1 MNRWKILLCSLLIL
15 ACCALLVPSASAQY
29 RAGVQGTVS
38 DTQGAVV
45 PGAQVT
51 LTSKETNRT
60 IKGTTNDSGVFTLL
74 SLAPGNYTITAERAG
89 FKKATIDNVQVLGEQ
104 MQSVNLQLAIG
115 EVSET
120 VTVTDVTPT
129 IDTQSANITGTIT
142 AKDVHTLP
150 SFARDP
156 FQLLRLAPG
165 VFGAGALSGGGGTN
179 SIPGTNQSGP
189 SATDS
194 IFKTENGVQMVA
206 NGTRQNSNS
215 FQIDGVPVNS
225 LAWGGAAV
233 ITPNEESVKEIKVV
247 ANSYSAENGRNSGAQ
262 VYVVSQNGTNTPHG
276 SFFFKAHR
284 PGLNAFQKYNGPGR
298 ARERDSARFNQ
309 WGGSLGAPI
318 IKDRLFAFFSY
329 ETLRNNSQD
338 FGQDWYETPSFLG
351 AAPAGSIASRIL
363 TYPGEGVSYT
373 QILTSAT
380 ANNCASLGL
389 VEGAN
394 CATIA
399 GQGLDIGSPLAS
411 PLGTR
416 DPSWVNSDN
425 PGVGGGLDGVADI
438 MFAET
443 TGPRTSTAQQFNGR
457 LDFQATSKDLLAF
470 SIYWVPVDTQSFNG
484 PVRPANLWNNNRLN
498 KSATLLWTRT
508 FTPSILNEARIG
520 ASGWKWNEIESN
532 PQEPWGLPNSDID
545 NVGSRDVRNFGA
557 PGPSIFNQLTYN
569 IRDTLSV
576 VRGGHSLKFGADI
589 YRELSNDEAPWS
601 ARPTYNFRN
610 VWDFLND
617 APYQESG
624 YFDPVSGQPT
634 SARKDIRSM
643 IWGFFAQDDW
653 KVRQNLT
660 LNFGLRWEYFTPIHE
675 KNDRISNVVLGEG
688 ANALTDMRIRVGGN
702 LFDTSKNNWGPQFG
716 FAWSPTTLLGHEWQN
731 KLVIRGGFGVG
742 YNKLQ
747 EAITLNGRFNPPF
760 LTELNLQGSNVF
772 YAVPDD
778 VNQFFNWP
786 SNPAAIQS
794 FDPDTGLPTGVAPVT
809 INAFPNF
816 MDTPVT
822 YRYSLDTQ
830 YDLGANWVASIGYQG
845 SQTRHYTRQSNLNVI
860 YETINPNVQRLQWY
874 SNDANAHY
882 NALLTQL
889 THRFSSQFE
898 FDFQYRFAK
907 NTDQGSQ
914 DYYTDQYPF
923 DIAYSSGRADF
934 DVRHNFKLWGVW
946 TPTFFKGKS
955 AWMEKILGNWT
966 ISGILNAHSGFPWTP
981 YFDKYGCNLV
991 YQGSG
996 YCQLR
1001 PASYLGGAGNDYSND
1016 AFMSPGGNFP
1026 NGGSAYFTDP
1036 TAPTSDDPP
1045 GFPFPLKV
1053 PLPEAPGVGRNSQ
1066 SGPHYFNI
1074 DMTLA
1079 KAFGLPRMPILG
1091 ESSRIDF
1098 RANFYNIFNKLNL
1111 TDVEPNIESSNFGMA
1126 RQGLG
1131 GRVIELQ
1138 ARFSF

>member
-29 RAGVQGTVS
+29 RAGVQGTVT
-38 DTQGAVV
+38 DAQGAVV

-60 IKGTTNDSGVFTLL
+60 IQGTTNDSGVFTLL
-74 SLAPGNYTITAERAG
+74 SLAPGIYTITAERAG

-120 VTVTDVTPT
+120 VTVTDVIPT
-129 IDTQSANITGTIT
+129 IDTQTANITGNLT
-142 AKDVHTLP
+142 AKDIQTLP

-165 VFGAGALSGGGGTN
+165 VFGAGALNGGGGSN
-179 SIPGTNQSGP
+179 SIPGTNIGAP
-189 SATDS
+189 SATES
-194 IFKTENGVQMVA
+194 IFKTENGPQISA

-247 ANSYSAENGRNSGAQ
+247 ASSYSAENGRNSGAQ

-284 PGLNAFQKYNGPGR
+284 PGLNAFQRYNGPGGATR
-298 ARERDSARFNQ
+298 RDDARFNQ
-309 WGGSLGAPI
+309 FGGSVGGPVL
-318 IKDRLFAFFSY
+318 KDRLFAFFSY
-329 ETLRNNSQD
+329 ETLRNSSSSA
-338 FGQDWYETPSFLG
+338 GEDWYETPQFLALG
-351 AAPAGSIASRIL
+351 APNSIANRIL
-363 TYPGEGVSYT
+363 SFPGQGVAFNS
-373 QILTSAT
+373 ILNTASAF
-380 ANNCASLGL
+380 NCGTVSL
-389 VEGAN
+389 VEGTN
-394 CATIA
+394 CVTIP
-399 GQGLDIGSPLAS
+399 GQGLDVGSPLAA

-416 DPSWVNSDN
+416 DPGWVSNTS
-425 PGVGGGLDGVADI
+425 PGVGSGLDGIADI
-438 MFAET
+438 MRATT
-443 TGPRTSTAQQFNGR
+443 TGPNNATAQQFNGR
-457 LDFQATSKDLLAF
+457 LDFQATSKDLVAF
-470 SIYWVPVDTQSFNG
+470 SIYWVPNDRQFFNG
-484 PVRPANLWNNNRLN
+484 PVRPANLWNNNALN
-498 KSATLLWTRT
+498 RSATLLWTRT

-520 ASGWKWNEIESN
+520 VSGWKWDEIESN
-532 PQEPWGLPNSDID
+532 PQEPWGLPSIDISSL
-545 NVGSRDVRNFGA
+545 GSIDVRNFGA
-557 PGPSIFNQLTYN
+557 PGPSKFNQLTYN
-569 IRDTLSV
+569 IRDTLSY

-589 YRELSNDEAPWS
+589 YREHANDEAPWG
-601 ARPTYNFRN
+601 ARPTYEFHNM
-610 VWDFLND
+610 WDFAND
-617 APYQESG
+617 APFRENG
-624 YFDPVSGQPT
+624 YFDPVTGQPT

-643 IWGFFAQDDW
+643 IYGFFAQDDW
-653 KVRQNLT
+653 KLRSNLT
-660 LNFGLRWEYFTPIHE
+660 LNFGLRWEYFTPITE
-675 KNDRISNVVLGEG
+675 KNDRLSNVVLGEG
-688 ANALTDMRIRVGGN
+688 ANTLTDLVIRQGGN
-702 LFDTSKNNWGPQFG
+702 LFETSKNNWGPQFG
-716 FAWSPTTLLGHEWQN
+716 FNWSPTSVLGHDWQN
-731 KLVIRGGFGVG
+731 KLVVRGGFGVG

-760 LTELNLQGSNVF
+760 LTELNLFDTDVL

-786 SNPAAIQS
+786 SNPVAIQT
-794 FDPDTGLPTGVAPVT
+794 FDSATGLPTSGAPVT
-809 INAFPNF
+809 LQAFPETA
-816 MDTPVT
+816 DTPVT

-830 YDLGANWVASIGYQG
+830 YDLGANWVATIGYQG
-845 SQTRHYTRQSNLNVI
+845 SQTRHYTRQRNLNVL
-860 YETINPNVQRLQWY
+860 YQNLNPRVRALQWF

-889 THRFSSQFE
+889 THRFSRQFE

-907 NTDQGSQ
+907 NTDQGTQ
-914 DYYTDQYPF
+914 DYNIDQYPF
-923 DIAYSSGRADF
+923 DIVYSNGRADF
-934 DVRHNFKLWGVW
+934 DVRHNYKLWGVW
-946 TPTFFKGKS
+946 TPTFFRGS
-955 AWMEKILGNWT
+955 NAWMEKILGNWT
-966 ISGILNAHSGFPWTP
+966 ISGILNAHSGFPWSP
-981 YFDKYGCNLV
+981 VYDKYGCNLV

-1026 NGGSAYFTDP
+1026 GGGTLYFTEP
-1036 TAPTSDDPP
+1036 TGPQGPA
-1045 GFPFPLKV
+1045 FPAVGPI
-1053 PLPEAPGVGRNSQ
+1053 PSAPGVGRNSQ

-1079 KAFGLPRMPILG
+1079 KAFGLPRMPVLG
-1091 ESSRIDF
+1091 ENARIDF

-1111 TDVEPNIESSNFGMA
+1111 TNMEANIESSNFGMA
-1126 RQGLG
+1126 KEGLG
-1131 GRVIELQ
+1131 GRVIEMQ